1 MSKEKNKEL
10 FIALATQKGG
20 VGKSTLTALVA
31 NCLHNLMGYNVGVI
45 DCDEPQNSIA
55 DTREY
60 EMKMIEDNE
69 QIKAAAC
76 DVFRKT
82 RKKAFPVIR
91 SSSERALDDADQ
103 LLAEE
108 DLDIVMFDLPGT
120 LKSDG
125 VLKTLSQMDYIFVP
139 ISADRMVVESA
150 LQFVMMFRDNL
161 MTAGLAKTKALTLFW
176 TMADGREKTDIY
188 DRYNRAMDEMG
199 LTVLQTTI
207 PDSKRY
213 RREIS
218 EERKAAFRSTIFPP
232 DTGLMKGSRIKE
244 LTAEICKV
252 IQKKK

>member
-125 VLKTLSQMDYIFVP
+125 

-176 TMADGREKTDIY
+176 TMVDGREKTDIY